1 MILAESVL
9 VESKTARD
17 HQLERLSH
25 ERATEVLSKV
35 KSLYFALWQ
44 GTGAATTE
52 QVRQFYEVDI
62 DAVEAALRRC
72 RAELQSD
79 GVKALKGKLLKDFK
93 HVSASKAETSKAP
106 SLTIWTPRA
115 ALRLGKLLKDFKHVS
130 AFEAETSKAPSLTI
144 WTPRAALRLGM
155 VLQDSPIAKA
165 VRTSLLDAIEV
176 IPAAVEKM
184 RELELQL
191 ALAQAQAETAKA
203 QERLMA
209 ASQVLGTIN
218 PDLPILILRPDVT
231 VIERPVPVETTVM
244 VDEHQRPIAR
254 YEGVGISA
262 LAHRYGF
269 GKGNRANNACR
280 EWLRSIGIKESDWV
294 EEPTAH
300 LTRKLSRSMLQ
311 WLDLQFATKNG
322 VRQRLLGE

>member
-1 MILAESVL
+1 MLLAESVL
-9 VESKTARD
+9 VESKTARN
-17 HQLERLSH
+17 HQLERMSH
-25 ERATEVLSKV
+25 ERAAEVLSKV
-35 KSLYFALWQ
+35 KALYFALWQ

-72 RAELQSD
+72 RAELQLD

-93 HVSASKAETSKAP
+93 HVSAS
-106 SLTIWTPRA
+106 
-115 ALRLGKLLKDFKHVS
+115 
-130 AFEAETSKAPSLTI
+130 EAETSKAPSLTI

-176 IPAAVEKM
+176 IPAAVEKV

-209 ASQVLGTIN
+209 ASQVLGAIN

-244 VDEHQRPIAR
+244 VDERQRPIAR
-254 YEGVGISA
+254 FDGVGISA

-311 WLDLQFATKNG
+311 WLDKQFATKRG

>member
-9 VESKTARD
+9 VESRTARD
-17 HQLERLSH
+17 NQLELLSH
-25 ERATEVLSKV
+25 ERAAEVLGKV
-35 KSLYFALWQ
+35 KTLYFALWQ

-52 QVRQFYEVDI
+52 QVRQFYEVNI

-72 RAELQSD
+72 RGEFQLD
-79 GVKALKGKLLKDFK
+79 GVKTLKGKLLKDFK
-93 HVSASKAETSKAP
+93 HISASQ
-106 SLTIWTPRA
+106 
-115 ALRLGKLLKDFKHVS
+115 
-130 AFEAETSKAPSLTI
+130 AETSKAPSLTI

-155 VLQDSPIAKA
+155 VLQDSLVAKT

-176 IPAAVEKM
+176 IPAAVEKV

-191 ALAQAQAETAKA
+191 ALAQAQSETAKA
-203 QERLMA
+203 QERLMV
-209 ASQVLGTIN
+209 ASQILGAIN

-231 VIERPVPVETTVM
+231 VIERTVPVETTVM
-244 VDEHQRPIAR
+244 VDERRRPIAQ
-254 YEGVGISA
+254 YDGIGISA
-262 LAHRYGF
+262 LAQRYGF

-311 WLDLQFATKNG
+311 WLDLQFASKRG
-322 VRQRLLGE
+322 VRQQLLGE

>member
-17 HQLERLSH
+17 NQLERMSH
-25 ERATEVLSKV
+25 ERAAEVLSKV

-93 HVSASKAETSKAP
+93 HVSAS
-106 SLTIWTPRA
+106 
-115 ALRLGKLLKDFKHVS
+115 
-130 AFEAETSKAPSLTI
+130 EAETSKAPSLTI

-176 IPAAVEKM
+176 IPAAVEKV

-209 ASQVLGTIN
+209 ASQVLGAIN

-244 VDEHQRPIAR
+244 VDERQRPIAR
-254 YEGVGISA
+254 FDGVGISA

-311 WLDLQFATKNG
+311 WLDLQFATKSG
-322 VRQRLLGE
+322 IRQRLLGE

>member
-1 MILAESVL
+1 MILADSVL

-17 HQLERLSH
+17 NQLERMSH
-25 ERATEVLSKV
+25 ERAAEALSKV
-35 KSLYFALWQ
+35 KSLFFALWQ

-93 HVSASKAETSKAP
+93 HVSAS
-106 SLTIWTPRA
+106 
-115 ALRLGKLLKDFKHVS
+115 
-130 AFEAETSKAPSLTI
+130 EAETSKAPSLTI

-176 IPAAVEKM
+176 IPAAVEKV

-209 ASQVLGTIN
+209 ASQVLGAIN

-244 VDEHQRPIAR
+244 VDERQRPIAR
-254 YEGVGISA
+254 FDGVGISA

-311 WLDLQFATKNG
+311 WLDLQFATKSG
-322 VRQRLLGE
+322 IRQRLLGE

>member
-17 HQLERLSH
+17 NQLERMSH
-25 ERATEVLSKV
+25 ERAAEVLSKV

-93 HVSASKAETSKAP
+93 HVSAS
-106 SLTIWTPRA
+106 
-115 ALRLGKLLKDFKHVS
+115 
-130 AFEAETSKAPSLTI
+130 EAETSKAPSLTI

-165 VRTSLLDAIEV
+165 VRSSLLDAIEV
-176 IPAAVEKM
+176 IPAAVEKV

-209 ASQVLGTIN
+209 ASQVLGAIN

-231 VIERPVPVETTVM
+231 VIERTIPVETTVM
-244 VDEHQRPIAR
+244 VDERQRPIAR

-311 WLDLQFATKNG
+311 WLDLQFATKSG